1 MSESSIL
8 SLRSMLAINLFAF
21 EVGGVKLVKARDC
34 AYLSDSTIGSKSR
47 VKAGGEEEEEEEEE
61 GEDEEFGGL
70 GGHSGAVEGVVDVDR
85 FVAAADDDD
94 VDEVIVGSV
103 GNEIDKAELC
113 RDILSIVLF
122 K

>member
-21 EVGGVKLVKARDC
+21 EVGGVKLVKALDC

-47 VKAGGEEEEEEEEE
+47 VKAGGEEEEEGE
-61 GEDEEFGGL
+61 GEESGGL
-70 GGHSGAVEGVVDVDR
+70 DGHSGAVEGVVDVDR

-113 RDILSIVLF
+113 RDILFTVLSE
-122 K
+122 

>member
-47 VKAGGEEEEEEEEE
+47 VRAGGEEEEEEGE
-61 GEDEEFGGL
+61 GEESGGL
-70 GGHSGAVEGVVDVDR
+70 DGHSGAVEGVVDVDR

-113 RDILSIVLF
+113 RDILFTVLSE
-122 K
+122 